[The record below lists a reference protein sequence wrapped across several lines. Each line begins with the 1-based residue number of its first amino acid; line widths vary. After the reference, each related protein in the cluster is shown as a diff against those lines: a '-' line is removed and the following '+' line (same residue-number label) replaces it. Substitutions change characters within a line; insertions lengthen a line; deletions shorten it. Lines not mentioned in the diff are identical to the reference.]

1 MVAKTNVTNWDRGD
15 LGTVLMGLIFIP
27 TGKGISCQT
36 RSGWNRICRG
46 VSELAPLTKLKNMN
60 EVRAYYNE
68 HVLEEDKRL
77 EKNVF
82 ELPVTFKY
90 IDKYIHAGDR
100 VLDISCGTGK
110 YAEMLLERGCL
121 LGLNDL
127 SEKNMSLTLDRLGHR
142 EGILHTDVSDALYS
156 GIWNREQWDAILI
169 LGPLYHMS
177 ERSERL
183 NLLRKA
189 KESVRPGG
197 TIFLAFMSRT
207 AALLYGIRNNP
218 AGITRTWGA
227 LQFWYTGTDDEFIED
242 TKWFVN
248 AYFSFP
254 EEIDPLVTEAGLE
267 PMHLAG
273 IEGIFGE
280 HMKLFQ
286 RMDPDLQ
293 KHWMD
298 FAISQREEPHMI
310 QVSKHLLSVC
320 RRPE

>member
-1 MVAKTNVTNWDRGD
+1 
-15 LGTVLMGLIFIP
+15 
-27 TGKGISCQT
+27 
-36 RSGWNRICRG
+36 
-46 VSELAPLTKLKNMN
+46 MN
-60 EVRAYYNE
+60 EVKEYYNE
-68 HVLEEDKRL
+68 HVLEEDLRL
-77 EKNVF
+77 ELNVF

-90 IDKYIHAGDR
+90 IDRYIQAGDR
-100 VLDISCGTGK
+100 VLDIACGTGK

-127 SEKNMSLTLDRLGHR
+127 SENSMSLTLDRIGHHP
-142 EGILHTDVSDALYS
+142 GILHTDVSDAIYS
-156 GIWNREQWDAILI
+156 GIWEKEPWDAILI
-169 LGPLYHMS
+169 LGPLYHMAD
-177 ERSERL
+177 RSERVA
-183 NLLRKA
+183 LLRKA
-189 KESVRPGG
+189 RQSVRPGG

-254 EEIDPLVTEAGLE
+254 EEITPLVTEAGLKQL
-267 PMHLAG
+267 HLAG

-280 HMKLFQ
+280 NMDLFHGMAPEL
-286 RMDPDLQ
+286 R
-293 KHWMD
+293 KYWMD
-298 FAISQREEPHMI
+298 FVISQAEEEHMI

-320 RRPE
+320 RRPA